1 MCRWKRHKREGR
13 LEFEVHSEWMR
24 RTRRIG
30 QMRPA
35 DAEGSKARQGVW
47 VLGPGSGVQSLLLP
61 GQAACGTV
69 GVGTGGKGGQV
80 GRLGIRWGHLDQSTR
95 SAPRYTVLRRVAS
108 DSVMRCRDT
117 ALPLSNLI
125 ESINCDGMDRHDRIV
140 IHLWFWTVRVVLPP
154 RFRHPNSW

>member
-1 MCRWKRHKREGR
+1 MCRWKRHEREGR

-47 VLGPGSGVQSLLLP
+47 VLGLGSSPSSPAGPAGQQ

-69 GVGTGGKGGQV
+69 GEVEKV
-80 GRLGIRWGHLDQSTR
+80 GRWG
-95 SAPRYTVLRRVAS
+95 AWAS
-108 DSVMRCRDT
+108 DGGIWASQT
-117 ALPLSNLI
+117 
-125 ESINCDGMDRHDRIV
+125 
-140 IHLWFWTVRVVLPP
+140 
-154 RFRHPNSW
+154 FRYRRGPVPAG